1 MYLSGGLAPGRVR
14 HQSGARDQSRWRNDV
29 ALELPHRL
37 LFGGRSKSWG
47 GGGFAMVDP
56 TVADRTTL
64 ARGYLIT
71 VQQFQDVL
79 AQESWRDIGDEV
91 DLAAAIERG
100 SSVIGSG
107 HYDLVLCVGHRG
119 GHPMLTF
126 TTPKPIHHIE
136 RNAPVPAYEATIVAG
151 LRQSHGLSERSA
163 KSYIRDHVVA
173 DTVHGD
179 GRSDG

>member
-1 MYLSGGLAPGRVR
+1 
-14 HQSGARDQSRWRNDV
+14 
-29 ALELPHRL
+29 
-37 LFGGRSKSWG
+37 
-47 GGGFAMVDP
+47 MVDP
-56 TVADRTTL
+56 EVADRTTL

-91 DLAAAIERG
+91 DLTAAIDRG
-100 SSVIGSG
+100 SSVLGSG

-126 TTPKPIHHIE
+126 TTPRPIRHIE
-136 RNAPVPAYEATIVAG
+136 RNAPGPAYEATIVAG
-151 LRQSHGLSERSA
+151 LRQSHGLSEGSA
-163 KSYIRDHVVA
+163 KAYIRDHVVA
-173 DTVHGD
+173 DTVHED